1 MVKLNTGFKL
11 AALLQLV
18 QTEMRM
24 NDKAWVIAIAKAS
37 ALATNDEECWNI
49 MPIPYA
55 QSDHKNCLTI
65 RSKVCPT
72 QL

>member
-24 NDKAWVIAIAKAS
+24 NDKAWVICHRQGFGAG
-37 ALATNDEECWNI
+37 NE
-49 MPIPYA
+49 
-55 QSDHKNCLTI
+55 
-65 RSKVCPT
+65 
-72 QL
+72 